1 MKFLYVTSHLSL
13 LVPFG
18 SFDSCEEI
26 LELYTV
32 KVLKIKTIMLRSRLV
47 NMQKAIKR
55 DISINIPALQ
65 KATDPIQQLFLDK
78 LREYKSKSVNGK
90 LVDPSP
96 EIMKEWESE
105 LEKLSIQ
112 YGGGKGIDMTQFPQF
127 KFDDPVV
134 DTGVKK

>member
-1 MKFLYVTSHLSL
+1 MKFLYVTSHLFL

-78 LREYKSKSVNGK
+78 LREYKSKSV
-90 LVDPSP
+90 
-96 EIMKEWESE
+96 
-105 LEKLSIQ
+105 
-112 YGGGKGIDMTQFPQF
+112 FPQF